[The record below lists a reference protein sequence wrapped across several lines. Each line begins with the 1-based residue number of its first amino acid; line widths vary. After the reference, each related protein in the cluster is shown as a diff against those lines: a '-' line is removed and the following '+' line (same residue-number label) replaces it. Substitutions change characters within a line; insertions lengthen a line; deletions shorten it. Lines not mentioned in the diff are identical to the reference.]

1 MSLVARYKLNDEATL
16 TTDSVGSFDLINVN
30 NVGTVIDATYGTAAN
45 FVQTGV
51 QGDETY
57 LHTTVAPA
65 AIGGNSVRTYSS
77 WVRLTGTGTR
87 VICGQGEVGSASGP
101 EHQIMVQNDVVRVL
115 FAGTLTGTMTILND
129 TWYNI
134 VVTYDGTTVRLY
146 IDGVFA
152 LSRIVNYDTHSTGFA
167 IGHHLRY
174 VNTGFAGFGFDGQI
188 LDFRI
193 YDDAL
198 SAGDITNLFNDGPN
212 PVTIVD
218 WVLDANNKYEV
229 SSRNHLI
236 QIMNGG
242 TVFENT
248 GTVPLFFLS
257 SNYIQTADI
266 DLEGDSTHI
275 APIGIS
281 TAAYFGEYDG
291 NGFSISNW
299 SYVDPDF
306 ATDNPV
312 RDVGLFGFIQSA
324 TVKNVTLD
332 GVCTMTGFRE
342 RCGMVVGNASN
353 SNIFNID
360 CNLSS
365 GSFLTQ
371 STTMANPGFINA
383 AAVIGNVVNCTVTSV
398 TFRGVLDHLTLTP
411 NSTQSIVAGVIGR
424 VQTCTINLVRNL
436 GIFSTGLSATVLVGG
451 VLGEATGTISK
462 LINGMTGDLTCAST
476 AGGVAGLY
484 FAEPT
489 AGEFIN
495 SMTGNITSTGSGF
508 VGGVIGQFLPSTGST
523 MSSLMN
529 YMEGNIITTDIA
541 NRAGGII
548 GNASNDDVDLLTS
561 INAMNGDVYNTVL
574 GRDYAVTDLAFVD
587 TSFGLTF
594 TVNDFNTTTP
604 ITGLPTDPGNGLPIV
619 DLTANDPD
627 GVVHVFQFIFANVP
641 PVPVLDC
648 NRNLR
653 NPSGTLF
660 PSSTGSGPGLIINGS
675 YTTDENGIVLS
686 GDDNTLRTSTDI
698 TYQTVGLWFRFNG
711 SAPSTSFNLFDSRPE
726 NDSFSIL
733 TPGPADRA
741 RSELLGIVSRASG
754 WVTSLTTTMRYS
766 PENDFFMWTRNRGNI
781 VRFNLSAPNTTGSNA
796 GNFINTQVLIQLAS
810 ASRDLRDFDYRYI
823 DDSFYGFEFG
833 NGNAVAKFVGGV
845 QSYITTPFTPG
856 HLQGIRYRKSD
867 DKFIFVLSVSNKVY
881 MMDPITEEFT
891 ELNNT
896 ISDPVAL
903 AIGDGDTIYYQT
915 SGRIIMSLDLSS
927 LSNTPVQ
934 VSTTPTGNSRNID
947 YHNGKVYVTSGT
959 SFVEVDVATGV
970 HYTISGIVIEK
981 TYQAI
986 DPVNNR
992 VLSVKQIGET
1002 IEEHGYNFQGI
1013 DGPGYVQTTGS
1024 NPILN
1029 TYING
1034 EVSDIA
1040 NLQSQ
1045 PADELINLVFTL
1057 TDPVT
1062 GPLTLFGDASNT
1074 GSPDVTVDTVSIYDH
1089 LISDPAFLYDR
1100 YLAIVH
1106 PLTITPRPQSL
1117 SIVVVAEQG
1126 ATGYRITTQREGSGR
1141 EVIALRS
1148 FTDPQQTIR
1157 NLVPATE
1164 YTVRLYSSTGTGFRF
1179 EAETIVSTL
1188 ENSAANYDVNE
1199 FLGPSGR
1206 FDISTLGNTSV
1217 GLISDV
1223 MNDLFTTDDA
1233 IDINIS
1239 GRTRIS
1245 RFVNRGDTVD
1255 ITNSEAVV
1263 APFSTGGGPGQAISM
1278 TLSDATSVAVTYD
1291 ETTEELT
1298 IGPTTYNTGESL
1310 VLDGQKVTIVDI

>member
-45 FVQTGV
+45 FIQTNVQDNV
-51 QGDETY
+51 QY
-57 LHTTVAPA
+57 LHTTVTPA

-77 WVRLTGTGTR
+77 WVRPTGTGTR
-87 VICGQGEVGSASGP
+87 VFSGQGEVGSSSGQ
-101 EHQIMVQNDVVRVL
+101 EHQIMVQNDVFKVL
-115 FAGTLTGTMTILND
+115 FAGTLVGTMTVLND

-134 VVTYDGTTVRLY
+134 VVTYDGTTESMY

-152 LSRIVNYDTHSTGFA
+152 LSRTVNYNTHTTGLA

-174 VNTGFAGFGFDGQI
+174 VNLNGFNALGFDGQM
-188 LDFRI
+188 LDYRI

-198 SAGDITNLFNDGPN
+198 SAGDITDLYNLGPN
-212 PVTIVD
+212 P
-218 WVLDANNKYEV
+218 
-229 SSRNHLI
+229 
-236 QIMNGG
+236 
-242 TVFENT
+242 
-248 GTVPLFFLS
+248 
-257 SNYIQTADI
+257 
-266 DLEGDSTHI
+266 
-275 APIGIS
+275 
-281 TAAYFGEYDG
+281 
-291 NGFSISNW
+291 
-299 SYVDPDF
+299 
-306 ATDNPV
+306 
-312 RDVGLFGFIQSA
+312 
-324 TVKNVTLD
+324 
-332 GVCTMTGFRE
+332 
-342 RCGMVVGNASN
+342 
-353 SNIFNID
+353 
-360 CNLSS
+360 
-365 GSFLTQ
+365 
-371 STTMANPGFINA
+371 
-383 AAVIGNVVNCTVTSV
+383 
-398 TFRGVLDHLTLTP
+398 
-411 NSTQSIVAGVIGR
+411 
-424 VQTCTINLVRNL
+424 
-436 GIFSTGLSATVLVGG
+436 
-451 VLGEATGTISK
+451 
-462 LINGMTGDLTCAST
+462 
-476 AGGVAGLY
+476 
-484 FAEPT
+484 
-489 AGEFIN
+489 
-495 SMTGNITSTGSGF
+495 
-508 VGGVIGQFLPSTGST
+508 
-523 MSSLMN
+523 
-529 YMEGNIITTDIA
+529 
-541 NRAGGII
+541 
-548 GNASNDDVDLLTS
+548 
-561 INAMNGDVYNTVL
+561 
-574 GRDYAVTDLAFVD
+574 
-587 TSFGLTF
+587 
-594 TVNDFNTTTP
+594 
-604 ITGLPTDPGNGLPIV
+604 LPI
-619 DLTANDPD
+619 
-627 GVVHVFQFIFANVP
+627 
-641 PVPVLDC
+641 VPVLDC

-1074 GSPDVTVDTVSIYDH
+1074 GSPDVTVDTVSIYDR

-1117 SIVVVAEQG
+1117 SIVVVSEQE

-1148 FTDPQQTIR
+1148 FIDPQQTIR

-1179 EAETIVSTL
+1179 EGETIVSTL
-1188 ENSAANYDVNE
+1188 ENSAENYDVNE

-1206 FDISTLGNTSV
+1206 FDISTLDNTSI

-1233 IDINIS
+1233 IDVNIS
-1239 GRTRIS
+1239 GRTRVS

-1278 TLSDATSVAVTYD
+1278 TLSDASSVAVTYD